1 MAHFPLCLCLCKA
14 PLLVSGIVIAH
25 QGSLIKV
32 SVLAVLST
40 LLVELLSKDGCAPAG
55 FNRGGEPHRP
65 PLQFPLNA
73 KEMKMLKTIKRA
85 KSKILSS
92 ALVLGLG
99 LGMAVNDV
107 AAAEHNWRFAN
118 LYGRGT
124 AFGALYEELG
134 ANIGKLSNGKI
145 KVQVLY
151 SGEGVGTTGL
161 LSAASSGL
169 ITMAA
174 PFQSMHAGEF
184 PAGVVEI
191 GLPGGTADT
200 DELGSLFHDK
210 GWAPIL
216 TEAYGKHG
224 LVWLE
229 PYIQPP
235 VYVIT
240 KKEIK
245 SIEDFKGLKLR
256 APGAYGK
263 FLRNLGASPVSL
275 AWGEIYTSLA
285 TGVID
290 GSIGSNMIDHR
301 DGNHVEVAKYMY
313 KLPLAGAQVLPI
325 LVNQKAWDKLSD
337 ELKEAVREATILHA
351 KAQLEKSKQWESEAV
366 TEMEGKGMKWSPEP
380 SDADKEAWSK
390 AGETLWDEY
399 AKADNYSEQLISILK
414 KK

>member
-1 MAHFPLCLCLCKA
+1 MFRTFLCERGKFFCTALIMGMVL
-14 PLLVSGIVIAH
+14 GVIA
-25 QGSLIKV
+25 QT
-32 SVLAVLST
+32 AV
-40 LLVELLSKDGCAPAG
+40 
-55 FNRGGEPHRP
+55 
-65 PLQFPLNA
+65 
-73 KEMKMLKTIKRA
+73 
-85 KSKILSS
+85 
-92 ALVLGLG
+92 
-99 LGMAVNDV
+99 
-107 AAAEHNWRFAN
+107 AAEHRWRFAN

-134 ANIGKLSNGKI
+134 QNIEKLSNGKI
-145 KVQVLY
+145 KVQVLF

-161 LSAASSGL
+161 LSAAKNGL

-200 DELGSLFHDK
+200 DELYTLFHEK
-210 GWAPIL
+210 GWGPVL
-216 TEAYGKHG
+216 SEAYAQHG

-235 VYVIT
+235 VYVLT
-240 KKEIK
+240 KKQIN
-245 SIEDFKGLKLR
+245 SIEDFKGLKIR

-337 ELKEAVREATILHA
+337 DLKEAVREATRLHA
-351 KAQLEKSKQWESEAV
+351 KAQLEKSKQWEAEAV
-366 TEMEGKGMKWSPEP
+366 AEMESKGMEWSPEP
-380 SDADKEAWSK
+380 NEADKEAWRK
-390 AGETLWDEY
+390 AGETLWEDY
-399 AKADNYSEQLISILK
+399 AGADKYSGELVSILK
-414 KK
+414 KS